1 MRYGCAEGAELNE
14 MDWASVTFGAFLGVA
29 GTFGML
35 ALALYPVMQR
45 GFLVWVTLRTFA
57 FCVMGLALFPLELP
71 DFFPSGDARVD
82 IGEIALSM
90 AVACTGP
97 FLAAYMEDDRRFA
110 RVRLWFTMLFPIGL
124 LSGAATAL
132 APWWGWM
139 DRIHDLLILVII
151 LILVATLAVAVRAGS
166 RAARFQAVGYAP
178 LILVGLVVL
187 TYELSTGTPMPYWPV
202 AALFAVTVD
211 FIVTGVG
218 VIDGFMI
225 VKRQRDAAV
234 ADVREARIAV
244 ATDPLTDIAN
254 RRGLALRFRDH
265 TRPRPRGLAVID
277 CDHFKRINDMFG
289 HDVGDEVLIAVAD
302 GLRHENVFP
311 ARQGGE
317 EFVALLYGDDWQRLG
332 ETVRRR
338 ITISVLE
345 LVPEVPFPVTASAGL
360 TEIGEHDTLDSAV
373 KRADRALFAAK
384 DAGRDRLLVE
394 SACGTIGPRLLHS
407 VS

>member
-1 MRYGCAEGAELNE
+1 
-14 MDWASVTFGAFLGVA
+14 MDWSSVTFGAFLGVA
-29 GTFGML
+29 GTFGLLSL
-35 ALALYPVMQR
+35 ALFPVMRR
-45 GFLVWVTLRTFA
+45 GFLLWAVLRTFA
-57 FCVMGLALFPLELP
+57 FCVMGMALFPLELP
-71 DFFPSGDARVD
+71 DFFPTGEARVD
-82 IGEIALSM
+82 IGEIALAV

-97 FLAAYMEDDRRFA
+97 FLAAYIEDDDRFA
-110 RVRLWFTMLFPIGL
+110 RVRFWLRMLLPVGI
-124 LSGAATAL
+124 LSGVATAL

-139 DRIHDLLILVII
+139 DRVHDVLILSII
-151 LILVATLAVAVRAGS
+151 VAVVVSLTIAVRAGS
-166 RAARFQAVGYAP
+166 RAARFQAVGYTP
-178 LILVGLVVL
+178 LIVVGIVVL
-187 TYELSTGTPMPYWPV
+187 TYELGTGTPMPYWPV
-202 AALFAVTVD
+202 AALFAVAVD

-225 VKRQRDAAV
+225 IKRQRDAAV

-254 RRGLALRFRDH
+254 RRGLALRFRD
-265 TRPRPRGLAVID
+265 TTKDRPRGLAVID

-289 HDVGDEVLIAVAD
+289 HDVGDEVLMAVAD
-302 GLRHENVFP
+302 GLKHEKVFP

-317 EFVALLYGDDWQRLG
+317 EFVVLLFGDDWQRLA

-345 LVPEVPFPVTASAGL
+345 LVPEVPFAVTASAGL

-384 DAGRDRLLVE
+384 DAGRDQLLVE
-394 SACGTIGPRLLHS
+394 SACGTIGPQLLHS